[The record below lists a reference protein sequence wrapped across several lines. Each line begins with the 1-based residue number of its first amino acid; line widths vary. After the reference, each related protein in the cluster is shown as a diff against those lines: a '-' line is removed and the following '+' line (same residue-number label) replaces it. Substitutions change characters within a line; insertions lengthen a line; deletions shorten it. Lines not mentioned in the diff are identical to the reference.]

1 MWVTVMIVL
10 LRNRAFL
17 RFWLAGCF
25 VVLSTWMLF
34 ITMQV
39 MVFDLTGSPFATGL
53 ILVFTSLPG
62 VVLGPLAGVLVDR
75 WDRKLVMA
83 RGALALAALLLAAL
97 PLARDVSVG
106 TLYTIILVQ
115 AVIMAFYLPAENA
128 LLPSLVREEDL
139 APANAFNAMND
150 NFGNIVGPSVGAF
163 LYVQVGFTATL
174 AVSATLF
181 LAGWLV
187 IASIP
192 ASSRKEASTSPSP
205 APEGL
210 MQAAKSILRDLRL
223 GLDAVRTRDVLLV
236 AVAAFGLYTVADVP
250 LTAVLPAFVGDSL
263 NVGPEAFGAMMTIRG
278 LTGLLGGVVIVAV
291 SRRVHEATLL
301 ASGLLVYGLSI
312 ATWGTINTY
321 TLGLLITLPVG
332 LSAAAIQTGVFTL
345 LQRASPPAM
354 RGRVF
359 GLVGTVN
366 GTIGLGVSLAAGTL
380 GEVTGTRP
388 VVILSGCLQVFPLLL
403 VTTRLRPWRWR
414 VSRFSACGERP
425 A

>member
-97 PLARDVSVG
+97 PLARDISVG

-174 AVSATLF
+174 AVCATLF
-181 LAGWLV
+181 LAG
-187 IASIP
+187 
-192 ASSRKEASTSPSP
+192 
-205 APEGL
+205 
-210 MQAAKSILRDLRL
+210 
-223 GLDAVRTRDVLLV
+223 
-236 AVAAFGLYTVADVP
+236 
-250 LTAVLPAFVGDSL
+250 
-263 NVGPEAFGAMMTIRG
+263 
-278 LTGLLGGVVIVAV
+278 
-291 SRRVHEATLL
+291 
-301 ASGLLVYGLSI
+301 
-312 ATWGTINTY
+312 
-321 TLGLLITLPVG
+321 
-332 LSAAAIQTGVFTL
+332 
-345 LQRASPPAM
+345 
-354 RGRVF
+354 
-359 GLVGTVN
+359 
-366 GTIGLGVSLAAGTL
+366 
-380 GEVTGTRP
+380 
-388 VVILSGCLQVFPLLL
+388 
-403 VTTRLRPWRWR
+403 
-414 VSRFSACGERP
+414 
-425 A
+425 